1 MSQTSVMPV
10 SAIVR
15 HETKQVKCVKCGEI
29 FQTSYQGKF
38 PTCFKCMQHESKIAP
53 TGVSHVAHKITPPQV
68 DVKCQL
74 CGKNVQYKDREIL
87 RKFTIC
93 PVCKTSVAY
102 MLGKKSV
109 GVNTNH
115 HILLKV
121 RCEQFDIKPYRGD
134 GSPAPEPEYVLNKKH
149 PKKNVFFTIPK
160 GYFVVDDFEIGGD
173 TSNSID
179 VTHPKIAILFGD
191 PTCVPIEATIVMNPI
206 AYLE

>member
-1 MSQTSVMPV
+1 MPV
-10 SAIVR
+10 SANVR
-15 HETKQVKCVKCGEI
+15 REAKCAKCGEM

-38 PTCFKCMQHESKIAP
+38 PTCFKCMSHESKTA
-53 TGVSHVAHKITPPQV
+53 TAGVSCVAHKIPTPQA

-74 CGKNVQYKDREIL
+74 CSKNIPYKDREIM

-93 PVCKTSVAY
+93 QVCKSNITR
-102 MLGKKSV
+102 MLGKIPA
-109 GVNTNH
+109 GVHDNH

-134 GSPAPEPEYVLNKKH
+134 GSPAPEPEYILNKKH
-149 PKKNVFFTIPK
+149 PKKNVYFYVPK
-160 GYFVVDDFEIGGD
+160 GYFVADDFEIGGD

-191 PTCVPIEATIVMNPI
+191 PTCVPVDATIVMNPVS
-206 AYLE
+206 YLE